1 MKPWQEFCP
10 EERCKLLEAA
20 PGQLQGMGLTAIT
33 VVSVKSESLALAK
46 HECAELP
53 GDSEGCDDSIFLM
66 GFASDA
72 QSEVLNEFHSGL
84 GISDL
89 EVAVNKASGPTP
101 PGCAVCEACLTCWSR
116 CAASPADVV
125 PRSDVGQ
132 LRALLESVVARAG
145 GPALLR
151 LSEHDEIWVTSTG
164 TTAKRAAQIEGFAPV
179 VCRSALGRYAV
190 LAEAVCWYEG
200 SWPGQILKAR
210 CLAGPARGWS
220 RPEVPLR
227 LAPSGKLGDWLE
239 GQESAV
245 GSALDPQCVL
255 RLAATSSNGTEEAW
269 SFPSETNEA
278 FIGGK
283 TCDIFY
289 FSEILSAEDC
299 EKLVAM
305 ALCFQQPTAK
315 RQPATAVPLPTHCR
329 VPGAVETRLR
339 SVMARCTGEVAI
351 DGLVFD
357 MTETAEVEAAL
368 VWEEAESRG
377 LRSSR
382 GAGVEVAVRL
392 TAWLSPTTGGEI
404 IFPEAEAQF
413 RTDQD
418 LMENE
423 ASERMLQPRP
433 GSVVVVTR
441 HEESW

>member
-20 PGQLQGMGLTAIT
+20 PGQLQGLGLTAVT
-33 VVSVKSESLALAK
+33 VVSAKSESLALAK
-46 HECAELP
+46 HEFAELP

-66 GFASDA
+66 GFASDV
-72 QSEVLNEFHSGL
+72 QSEALKEFHSVL

-89 EVAVNKASGPTP
+89 EVAVNKACGPTP

-116 CAASPADVV
+116 CAVSPADVV
-125 PRSDVGQ
+125 PRSDIGQ

-164 TTAKRAAQIEGFAPV
+164 ATAKRAAQIEGFAPV
-179 VCRSALGRYAV
+179 VCRKVLGRYAV

-200 SWPGQILKAR
+200 SWQGQILKAR
-210 CLAGPARGWS
+210 CLAGPAKSWS

-245 GSALDPQCVL
+245 GSALDPQRVL
-255 RLAATSSNGTEEAW
+255 RLAAMSSNSTEVAW
-269 SFPSETNEA
+269 SFPSETREA
-278 FIGGK
+278 FLGGK
-283 TCDIFY
+283 NCDIFY

-315 RQPATAVPLPTHCR
+315 RQPATAVPLPAHCR

-339 SVMARCTGEVAI
+339 SVVARCTGEAPE

-357 MTETAEVEAAL
+357 MNETSEVEAAL

-377 LRSSR
+377 LRGSR
-382 GAGVEVAVRL
+382 RTSAGVEVAIRL

-404 IFPEAEAQF
+404 TFSEAGVSGLKILDHCE
-413 RTDQD
+413 
-418 LMENE
+418 
-423 ASERMLQPRP
+423 MLSQL
-433 GSVVVVTR
+433 
-441 HEESW
+441 